1 MSVMLWRAEATWA
14 EAWSNAFRPSFLAF
28 SSFSCTSSPASFSSV
43 VAASATCSMNALL
56 ILSFTPAA
64 PTSVIFGAIALAFSL
79 T

>member
-1 MSVMLWRAEATWA
+1 M
-14 EAWSNAFRPSFLAF
+14 AFRSF
-28 SSFSCTSSPASFSSV
+28 SSTESPASFSSA

-56 ILSFTPAA
+56 ILLSMPAA